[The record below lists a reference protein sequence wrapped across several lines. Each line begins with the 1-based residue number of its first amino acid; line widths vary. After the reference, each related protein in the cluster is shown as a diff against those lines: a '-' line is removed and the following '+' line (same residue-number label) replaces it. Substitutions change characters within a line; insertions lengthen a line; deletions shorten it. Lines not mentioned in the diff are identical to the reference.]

1 MKAQNYPAGFA
12 QQGVGGGLAV
22 QTASAFAP
30 DGRIFVAEQTGGIR
44 IIKNGATVATPFATL
59 AVDATGERG
68 LLGIAVDPDF
78 LTNKFIYVYHTV
90 PAAGGAAPYN
100 RVIKLNATND
110 VVSGAPV
117 VLLNLEPLTANIH
130 NAGAM
135 HFGTDKKLYI
145 AVGENAKP
153 STAQDLTNYG
163 GKLLRVNT
171 DEAQLQAIRSS
182 ATRMKKQREC
192 GPLV

>member
-12 QQGVGGGLAV
+12 QQSVGNGLLV

-30 DGRIFVAEQTGGIR
+30 DGRIFVAEQTGRIR

-59 AVDATGERG
+59 TVDASGERG

-90 PAAGGAAPYN
+90 PAAGTASPYN

-117 VLLNLEPLTANIH
+117 VLLNLEPLDRQH
-130 NAGAM
+130 SQRWSNAFWDG
-135 HFGTDKKLYI
+135 
-145 AVGENAKP
+145 
-153 STAQDLTNYG
+153 
-163 GKLLRVNT
+163 
-171 DEAQLQAIRSS
+171 
-182 ATRMKKQREC
+182 
-192 GPLV
+192 